1 MSGLLKGLTAILGI
15 MAVIACLAT
24 VGIIGYSFV
33 NGDNNNKVNNSY
45 NQDTDPVNE
54 IVLNSPVPTSSPEV
68 NDEEINVPVS
78 IDPLHVHDYKEVV
91 IKKATCTESGQ
102 LKFVCSC
109 GDSYVVDQLS
119 TGHVPDN
126 EWIITKTPTATT
138 DGERVRKCIY
148 CDEIVAKETLL
159 ATGSSAGGANGT
171 DSPNAKHEHLYVATV
186 EREATCTLSGLR
198 KHTCSCGDFY
208 TDSIPAIGH
217 VAEDW
222 KTSEE
227 STATKYGSSQR
238 LCSVCGALLDVKVL
252 PLLSPS
258 PSSSSGAQASSAAA
272 SSAASSGSPAASGQT
287 ASSPSPAPT
296 PHSHTYTSY
305 VVTRATCTEKGI
317 RSFICSCGNSYA
329 ESIELDANNHKFR
342 ATFVAPT
349 ETQQGYTLYT
359 CERCNYNYMDNYIL
373 PLTNNKDAEASPSK

>member
-15 MAVIACLAT
+15 LAVIACLAT

-33 NGDNNNKVNNSY
+33 NADNKYVIEDDNSKKKVEEA
-45 NQDTDPVNE
+45 QA
-54 IVLNSPVPTSSPEV
+54 VPTSSPEV
-68 NDEEINVPVS
+68 NEEETKVPVA
-78 IDPLHVHDYKEVV
+78 IDPTHVHDYKPIV
-91 IKKATCTESGQ
+91 IKKASCLESGQ
-102 LKFVCSC
+102 IEYVCTC
-109 GDSYVVDQLS
+109 GDSYVVDQMS

-126 EWIITKTPTATT
+126 EWQILVKETETT
-138 DGERVRKCIY
+138 QGQRIRRCIY
-148 CDEIVAKETLL
+148 CDEIVASESIPP
-159 ATGSSAGGANGT
+159 TGTNSN
-171 DSPNAKHEHLYVATV
+171 DPNATKAPAHEHLYVATV

-222 KTSEE
+222 KVSEE

-252 PLLSPS
+252 PLATPS
-258 PSSSSGAQASSAAA
+258 ASASASAGASSSSAA
-272 SSAASSGSPAASGQT
+272 SGSPAASGAKSS
-287 ASSPSPAPT
+287 ASTTPSAT
-296 PHSHTYTSY
+296 PHSHVYTSY
-305 VVTRATCTEKGI
+305 VVTRATCTERGV
-317 RSFICSCGNSYA
+317 RSFVCSCGNSYA

-373 PLTNNKDAEASPSK
+373 PLTNNGQAQASASPSK